1 MPQICCQ
8 LVPYTCVYKLIRI
21 PLKCIMGHVF
31 QVLYKLFFFLTKGAK
46 VILNPE
52 SNIWR
57 YQNIHD
63 YLTHEPYTSG
73 QPKGILKD
81 QESH

>member
-1 MPQICCQ
+1 MLSVSAIYMCWQTHS
-8 LVPYTCVYKLIRI
+8 YTAEVYNGTCFSSTLQTI
-21 PLKCIMGHVF
+21 
-31 QVLYKLFFFLTKGAK
+31 FFLTKGAK